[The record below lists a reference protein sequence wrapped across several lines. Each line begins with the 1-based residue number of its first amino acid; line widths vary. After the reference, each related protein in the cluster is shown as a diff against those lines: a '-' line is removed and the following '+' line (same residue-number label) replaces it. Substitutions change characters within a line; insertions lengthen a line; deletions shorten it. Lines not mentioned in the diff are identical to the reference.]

1 MDPIAVTCEN
11 RPGVPQAL
19 TVTQLARV
27 IRDTIRANP
36 ILTRILVRGE
46 VSNLQ
51 RAPSGHVFFTLKD
64 ATAQLSCTLFREDA
78 EMLGFDLEDGM
89 DVVVSGDVDVFP
101 RRGSVQLL
109 IKAATPAGVGAFWAA
124 YQKTRKKLA
133 AEGLFDAA
141 RKRPLPG
148 FPQRIGVVTSEIG
161 AVVHD
166 IVTILRRRYPIA
178 HLVIAPALVQG
189 PEAPASLRRA
199 LAVVADRVDVV
210 IVARGGGS
218 LEDLWCF
225 NDEGLARAV
234 AASRVP
240 VVSAIGHE
248 TDVTIVDFVADVR
261 AATPSA
267 AAELVSPD
275 VTELMARGNGRRRR
289 GGSGR
294 AIPLRPASKTAG
306 SGFTSP
312 KNRRTH
318 DRRAELRGSPRG
330 PRSDRGRFV
339 PRRPAAR
346 PRPRRL
352 RGRTRLVPPLPRDPR
367 GLRAARDEA
376 DRRGRRTHR
385 RTVPRRMNVRE
396 ASEAPNDA
404 SSICDVRESLGW
416 VKAKFMLDS
425 TCCRSVKDKSALT
438 IEQVYGANTRE
449 EILRLRNIVRQEFGS
464 LYDRLL
470 RILSTS
476 DPMGL
481 LSHPGISPEDWR
493 VEYAPEVETILLRRQ
508 EASSQKALRR
518 IVHQEFQRWFHP
530 KIAGPESRYEK
541 VATGIWNAFQ
551 SHRNGNQNLPRPA
564 TRPRP
569 AIRQK
574 SPRRRQ

>member
-1 MDPIAVTCEN
+1 MQREGPARWVRAALADQPHLLLLGDLKAAGALQFGAFTLASGKTSSYYIDIKRAITRPELLRMIAEGMAPFARFAQRIAGVELGAVPIAAAVSLVTGKPYIMVRKVSKEHGRKHAIAVTWED
-11 RPGVPQAL
+11 RPGATQAL

-27 IRDTIRANP
+27 IRDTVRANP
-36 ILTRILVRGE
+36 ILSRILVRGE

-109 IKAATPAGVGAFWAA
+109 IKAATPAAVGAFWAPDP
-124 YQKTRKKLA
+124 KTRQKLA
-133 AEGLFDAA
+133 AEGMFDAA

-178 HLVIAPALVQG
+178 HIVIAPALVQG

-275 VTELMARGNGRRRR
+275 VTELLARVNG
-289 GGSGR
+289 
-294 AIPLRPASKTAG
+294 AG
-306 SGFTSP
+306 HSLVGEI
-312 KNRRTH
+312 RE
-318 DRRAELRGSPRG
+318 ALRGAGHRATALRERLS
-330 PRSDRGRFV
+330 
-339 PRRPAAR
+339 
-346 PRPRRL
+346 PRRL
-352 RGRTRLVPPLPRDPR
+352 QRGIEANRALLERSFAALAAVAPREGTRQRGRLAAGGRRLGGLGPVP
-367 GLRAARDEA
+367 GLRRGVAPA
-376 DRRGRRTHR
+376 DHG
-385 RTVPRRMNVRE
+385 
-396 ASEAPNDA
+396 
-404 SSICDVRESLGW
+404 
-416 VKAKFMLDS
+416 K
-425 TCCRSVKDKSALT
+425 
-438 IEQVYGANTRE
+438 
-449 EILRLRNIVRQEFGS
+449 
-464 LYDRLL
+464 
-470 RILSTS
+470 
-476 DPMGL
+476 
-481 LSHPGISPEDWR
+481 
-493 VEYAPEVETILLRRQ
+493 
-508 EASSQKALRR
+508 
-518 IVHQEFQRWFHP
+518 
-530 KIAGPESRYEK
+530 
-541 VATGIWNAFQ
+541 
-551 SHRNGNQNLPRPA
+551 
-564 TRPRP
+564 
-569 AIRQK
+569 
-574 SPRRRQ
+574 RRR

>member
-11 RPGVPQAL
+11 RPGVPQAR

-36 ILTRILVRGE
+36 ILSRILVRGE

-51 RAPSGHVFFTLKD
+51 CAPSGHVFFTLKD

-141 RKRPLPG
+141 RKRPLPAY
-148 FPQRIGVVTSEIG
+148 PRKIGVVTSEVG

-178 HLVIAPALVQG
+178 HIIIAPALVQG

-199 LAVVADRVDVV
+199 LAFVADRVDVV

-234 AASRVP
+234 AASRAP

-267 AAELVSPD
+267 AAELVSPNSI
-275 VTELMARGNGRRRR
+275 VL
-289 GGSGR
+289 
-294 AIPLRPASKTAG
+294 
-306 SGFTSP
+306 
-312 KNRRTH
+312 
-318 DRRAELRGSPRG
+318 
-330 PRSDRGRFV
+330 
-339 PRRPAAR
+339 AAR
-346 PRPRRL
+346 LNDAGRL
-352 RGRTRLVPPLPRDPR
+352 LAQSIRVIVSAARERVRGLGERMSPR
-367 GLRAARDEA
+367 GLR
-376 DRRGRRTHR
+376 
-385 RTVPRRMNVRE
+385 
-396 ASEAPNDA
+396 
-404 SSICDVRESLGW
+404 
-416 VKAKFMLDS
+416 
-425 TCCRSVKDKSALT
+425 RSVESNREQLERLHEALSA
-438 IEQVYGANTRE
+438 IGSR
-449 EILRLRNIVRQEFGS
+449 EILRHRENLAAVGR
-464 LYDRLL
+464 RL
-470 RILSTS
+470 
-476 DPMGL
+476 DL
-481 LSHPGISPEDWR
+481 LSPL
-493 VEYAPEVETILLRRQ
+493 ATL
-508 EASSQKALRR
+508 
-518 IVHQEFQRWFHP
+518 QR
-530 KIAGPESRYEK
+530 
-541 VATGIWNAFQ
+541 
-551 SHRNGNQNLPRPA
+551 
-564 TRPRP
+564 
-569 AIRQK
+569 
-574 SPRRRQ
+574 